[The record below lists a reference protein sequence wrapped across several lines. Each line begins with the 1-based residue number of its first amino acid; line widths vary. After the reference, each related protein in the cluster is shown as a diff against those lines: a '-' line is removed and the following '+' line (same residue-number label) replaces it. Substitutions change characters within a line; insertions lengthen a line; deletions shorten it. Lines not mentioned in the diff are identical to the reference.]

1 MRTLRGTLL
10 GLVAGA
16 GAAPQTT
23 VPPSVSAAPCRRSFP
38 VPVALGFKMDLCS
51 SSARNGKTRT
61 WAATN
66 FRAVP
71 CRPCC
76 SFVCMYVCA
85 HCTTQ
90 PFTVML
96 HASKIGELLYSTVC
110 STVRTTVRQKA
121 WNSAGTVKCT
131 VCSERMDKDN
141 TVVLALSRSFPSTEK
156 SNLVSRYVK
165 TMLNLTRF
173 VENYIDI
180 YVFEQTYCVLFS
192 L

>member
-1 MRTLRGTLL
+1 LRTLRGTLL

-121 WNSAGTVKCT
+121 WNSAGTVKCGLRS
-131 VCSERMDKDN
+131 SEFVDG
-141 TVVLALSRSFPSTEK
+141 S
-156 SNLVSRYVK
+156 
-165 TMLNLTRF
+165 LTRGT
-173 VENYIDI
+173 
-180 YVFEQTYCVLFS
+180 EQNWVPRAVTQLHKCINS
-192 L
+192 EDPRP